1 MQHRISTLCRVLR
14 VNRSTYYKHFFG
26 EKSKRLKDNA
36 NIKIAILELYNK
48 HKLRLGA
55 FSMNSHL
62 LRDYGIKV
70 SVGRV
75 YRLMKSMNLPK
86 MSTIKQKPN
95 YSIIAIDESLNL
107 HNLLKQQFDQTA
119 PNLVWCGD
127 FTYINI
133 GKNRFVYLCV
143 IIDLFSRKIIAYTV
157 SAKHNAQMAIETFKK
172 AYYSR
177 NCPKSLMFHSDQGS
191 EYTSKEYRMLM
202 DNYAITQSFSKKGHP
217 YDNAVME
224 CFFKYAKKEEF
235 DRHSYTSLE
244 EVKSAAF
251 EYIEG
256 YYNSNRFHSYN
267 NNKTP
272 NQKEKDYFGNK

>member
-1 MQHRISTLCRVLR
+1 M
-14 VNRSTYYKHFFG
+14 NRSTYYKHFFG
-26 EKSKRLKDNA
+26 EKSKRVKDNT
-36 NIKIAILELYNK
+36 NFKIAILELYNK
-48 HKLRLGA
+48 HKQRLGA
-55 FSMNSHL
+55 FSMTSHL
-62 LRDYGIKV
+62 KREYGIKI

-95 YSIIAIDESLNL
+95 YSILPIDESLNL
-107 HNLLKQQFDQTA
+107 HNLLKQQFNQAA

-143 IIDLFSRKIIAYTV
+143 IIDLFSRKIIAYSV
-157 SAKHNAQMAIETFKK
+157 SAKHDARMVIETFEK
-172 AYYSR
+172 AYAAR
-177 NCPKSLMFHSDQGS
+177 NCPKGLMFHSDQGS
-191 EYTSKEYRMLM
+191 EYTSKEYRKLL
-202 DNYAITQSFSKKGHP
+202 DKYAVTQSFSNKGHP
-217 YDNAVME
+217 YDNAVLE

-267 NNKTP
+267 NNQTP
-272 NQKEKDYFGNK
+272 NEKEKDYFCNK

>member
-1 MQHRISTLCRVLR
+1 MQHRLQTLCRVLT

-26 EKSKRLKDNA
+26 EKSKRVKDNT

-48 HKLRLGA
+48 HKHRLGA
-55 FSMNSHL
+55 FSMTSHL

-95 YSIIAIDESLNL
+95 YSYTQIDESLNL
-107 HNLLKQQFDQTA
+107 YNLLKQQFDQPA

-143 IIDLFSRKIIAYTV
+143 IIDLFSRKIIADSV
-157 SAKHNAQMAIETFKK
+157 SAKHNTKMVLETFEK
-172 AYYSR
+172 AYATR
-177 NCPKSLMFHSDQGS
+177 NCPKGLMFHSDQGS
-191 EYTSKEYRMLM
+191 EYTSKEYKQLL
-202 DNYAITQSFSKKGHP
+202 DNYSVTQSFSKKGHP
-217 YDNAVME
+217 YDNAVIE

-235 DRHSYTSLE
+235 DRYSYSSLE
-244 EVKSAAF
+244 EVKLAAF

-256 YYNSNRFHSYN
+256 YYNSNRLHSYN
-267 NNKTP
+267 NNQTP
-272 NQKEKDYFGNK
+272 NQKEKDYFNNK